1 MFSPETVE
9 QAKRAWLIFNQA
21 MTNSSLKQRMGYV
34 VNPREAW
41 KIIEDAYAPYGTS
54 QHKIWTTRFS
64 YIRMEY
70 KKDPTSYLARVDNI
84 VDKLACLDMFPFKQ
98 DVNDAIVEG
107 LTSDYDTE

>member
-1 MFSPETVE
+1 
-9 QAKRAWLIFNQA
+9 

-41 KIIEDAYAPYGTS
+41 KMIEDAYAPYDTS

-70 KKDPTSYLARVDNI
+70 KKDPTSYLARVENI
-84 VDKLACLDMFPFKQ
+84 VDTLARFDVLPSEQ